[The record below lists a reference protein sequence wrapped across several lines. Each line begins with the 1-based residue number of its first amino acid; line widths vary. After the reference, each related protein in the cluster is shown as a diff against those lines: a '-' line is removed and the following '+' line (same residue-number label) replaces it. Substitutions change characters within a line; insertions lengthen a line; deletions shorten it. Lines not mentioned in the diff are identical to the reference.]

1 MRVGQLGCEA
11 FVWIVFVS
19 SVLLSLTFSSSSK
32 DVHGCGYRY
41 HFGGI
46 SVAGYECKR
55 FQLQTH
61 FLIDQ
66 RRTFPCAPSFM
77 IRWLLKP
84 IHLHSVYLELA
95 NYHPLS
101 NPSASSHITSMN
113 RKPGSLHC
121 HKSLHIQFACYAIA
135 DKSYTPSLIL
145 KTPAQYRTIISQSI
159 NAKYIDRFKLQVG
172 LTASLYHSEE
182 TLFPFTS
189 LTAPNLFPATAPA
202 NIPGKFATIKPIA
215 PPLNPPI
222 RLQNFPVGLPLF
234 SAIPSSFNISS
245 NTSPN
250 CSSSNFFSS
259 SAFFAFDENPKLD
272 HGNPPGTA
280 DGSGI
285 SSSSSMDVEAV
296 EAPDPKPWYIR
307 AASYSLRRDGSER
320 V

>member
-121 HKSLHIQFACYAIA
+121 HRINRIPHPLSLKRQP
-135 DKSYTPSLIL
+135 STEPSL
-145 KTPAQYRTIISQSI
+145 
-159 NAKYIDRFKLQVG
+159 V
-172 LTASLYHSEE
+172 
-182 TLFPFTS
+182 
-189 LTAPNLFPATAPA
+189 
-202 NIPGKFATIKPIA
+202 
-215 PPLNPPI
+215 NPST
-222 RLQNFPVGLPLF
+222 Q
-234 SAIPSSFNISS
+234 NISIAL
-245 NTSPN
+245 N
-250 CSSSNFFSS
+250 
-259 SAFFAFDENPKLD
+259 
-272 HGNPPGTA
+272 
-280 DGSGI
+280 
-285 SSSSSMDVEAV
+285 
-296 EAPDPKPWYIR
+296 
-307 AASYSLRRDGSER
+307 
-320 V
+320 